1 MSNWLIK
8 LATLAIVL
16 AAAVAIAQGPRV
28 ELQAVLPDSLEGFTE
43 AVQDTATQ
51 PLTVVKTVGKRPEAT
66 GCRHAISLYACREA
80 QLCSERRPFVLNLLV
95 EYECTPVGIWSCN
108 DALSALVGNAVFRHP

>member
-43 AVQDTATQ
+43 AVQDTFKIAIATS
-51 PLTVVKTVGKRPEAT
+51 ASA
-66 GCRHAISLYACREA
+66 GCESKM
-80 QLCSERRPFVLNLLV
+80 
-95 EYECTPVGIWSCN
+95 
-108 DALSALVGNAVFRHP
+108 